1 LFRQP
6 GWKITETKVIPDNGA
21 YVSAAFDNIPE
32 CVPVFPLPE
41 VVLFPR
47 EVLPLHIFEPRYLTM
62 TADAL
67 AGEPY
72 IAVGLLR
79 PGYEQDYFTH
89 QAPIHPIVGIGR
101 IVASEQVADGKYNIL
116 LRGLAR
122 ARIVE
127 EYPDR
132 AYRVAKIEILHPY
145 CRTPLD
151 ERKELRRRLFDAIKR
166 HLMSD
171 SECCRHFAQLF
182 EAPLALGELVDL
194 VAAGLPVIG
203 ELRQC
208 LLAELEDGARTAALL
223 EHLSTLTSVTRQA
236 RNVDEHVG
244 WKLN

>member
-1 LFRQP
+1 M
-6 GWKITETKVIPDNGA
+6 
-21 YVSAAFDNIPE
+21 SAAFDNIPE

-47 EVLPLHIFEPRYLTM
+47 QVLPLHIFEPRYLAM

-72 IAVGLLR
+72 IAIGLLK
-79 PGYEQDYFTH
+79 PGYEQQYFTH
-89 QAPIHPIVGIGR
+89 QAPIHETVGVGQ
-101 IVASEQVADGKYNIL
+101 IVASEKVEDGKYNIL
-116 LRGLAR
+116 LRGIGR
-122 ARIVE
+122 ARIIE

-132 AYRVAKIEILHPY
+132 PYRLARIEVLHPH

-151 ERKELRRRLFDAIKR
+151 DRKELRRRLFDAIKV

-171 SECCRHFAQLF
+171 SECCQHFVQLF

-194 VAAGLPVIG
+194 VAAGMPVIG

-208 LLAELEDGARTAALL
+208 LLAELEDGARATALL
-223 EHLSTLTSVTRQA
+223 EHMSTLTTVTRQA
-236 RNVDEHVG
+236 RNLDEKTE